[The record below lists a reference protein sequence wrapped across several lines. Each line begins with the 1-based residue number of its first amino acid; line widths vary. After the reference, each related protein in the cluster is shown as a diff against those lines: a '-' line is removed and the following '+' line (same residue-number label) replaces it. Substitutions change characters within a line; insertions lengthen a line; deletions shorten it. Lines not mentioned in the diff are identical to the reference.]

1 MMEDP
6 DVVLED
12 LLLEVK
18 QPRRGR
24 ALEALDALRG
34 ELRET
39 SMQRSAIERERDEY
53 RRMNISLTLA
63 IQAHH
68 ANVWANCAICNSA
81 VGTQRPPKD
90 DLRGLWPTDAVPGA
104 AHVHYAT
111 EPEETP

>member
-12 LLLEVK
+12 LLLEV
-18 QPRRGR
+18 
-24 ALEALDALRG
+24 
-34 ELRET
+34 
-39 SMQRSAIERERDEY
+39 MQRSAIERERDEY

-90 DLRGLWPTDAVPGA
+90 DLRGLWPTGAVPGA

-111 EPEETP
+111 EPEETL